1 VALQRIA
8 KRTLSDEVFEQ
19 LSREIV
25 HGRMAPGITLPP
37 ERELCETLG
46 VNRGALR
53 EALRRL
59 AQAGLVAI
67 AQGGA
72 TRVLDYRRTAGLDLL
87 SHLLFLSDGTVDL
100 DAARSLMEIRAA
112 LAPDVA
118 RLCAQRADATVVAEL
133 RALLARMDVAD
144 REDDL
149 DALQD
154 LSLQFWDV
162 LVRGSVNIAYELA
175 FNTLRTTYD
184 KIRVALVH
192 VMADEN
198 RDLVRM
204 KAIVDAVARRDE
216 AAARKAAA
224 ALLEHGTASV
234 LELIETLRAAD
245 QRREDPVANAAV
257 EGAQS

>member
-1 VALQRIA
+1 MALQRIA

-87 SHLLFLSDGTVDL
+87 SQLLFLSDGTVDL

-118 RLCAQRADATVVAEL
+118 RLCAQRADAAVVAEL
-133 RALLARMDVAD
+133 RGLLARMEVAD

-198 RDLVRM
+198 RDLARM

-216 AAARKAAA
+216 AGARKAAA

-245 QRREDPVANAAV
+245 QRREDGEQA
-257 EGAQS
+257 

>member
-1 VALQRIA
+1 MALQRIA

-25 HGRMAPGITLPP
+25 HGRMAPGVPLPP

-72 TRVLDYRRTAGLDLL
+72 TRVLDFRRTAGLDLL
-87 SHLLFLSDGTVDL
+87 SQLLFLSDGTVDL
-100 DAARSLMEIRAA
+100 EAARSLMEIRAA

-133 RALLARMDVAD
+133 RSLLARMDVAD
-144 REDDL
+144 RQDDL

-162 LVRGSVNIAYELA
+162 LVRGSINIAYELA

-184 KIRVALVH
+184 KIRVALVQ

-216 AAARKAAA
+216 AGARKAAT
-224 ALLEHGTASV
+224 ALLEHGTESV

-245 QRREDPVANAAV
+245 KRREHDNEKGAV
-257 EGAQS
+257 P

>member
-1 VALQRIA
+1 MALQRIA
-8 KRTLSDEVFEQ
+8 KRTLSDEVYEQ

-25 HGRMAPGITLPP
+25 HGRMAPGVTLPP

-72 TRVLDYRRTAGLDLL
+72 TRVLDFRRTAGLDLL
-87 SHLLFLSDGTVDL
+87 SELLFLPDGTVDL
-100 DAARSLMEIRAA
+100 EAARSLMEIRAA

-133 RALLARMDVAD
+133 RGLLARMAAAD

-149 DALQD
+149 EALQD
-154 LSLQFWDV
+154 LSLSYWDT
-162 LVRGSVNIAYELA
+162 LVRGSANIAYALA

-184 KIRVALVH
+184 KIRVALVQ

-198 RDLVRM
+198 RDLARM

-216 AAARKAAA
+216 TGARKAAT

-245 QRREDPVANAAV
+245 QRRDPERGAV
-257 EGAQS
+257 R

>member
-1 VALQRIA
+1 MALQRIA

-25 HGRMAPGITLPP
+25 HGRMAPGITLPA

-87 SHLLFLSDGTVDL
+87 SQLLFLSDGTVDL

-133 RALLARMDVAD
+133 RAVLARMDVAD

-149 DALQD
+149 EALQD

-162 LVRGSVNIAYELA
+162 LVRGSLNIAYELA

-184 KIRVALVH
+184 KIRVALVQ

-198 RDLVRM
+198 RDLARA

-216 AAARKAAA
+216 PGARKAAA
-224 ALLEHGTASV
+224 ALLEHGTTSV

-245 QRREDPVANAAV
+245 QRRED
-257 EGAQS
+257 GAQS

>member
-1 VALQRIA
+1 MRHARDMALERIA
-8 KRTLSDEVFEQ
+8 KRTLSDAVFEQ

-25 HGRMAPGITLPP
+25 HGRMAPGVTLPP

-72 TRVLDYRRTAGLDLL
+72 TRVLDYRKSAGLDLL
-87 SHLLFLSDGTVDL
+87 SQLLFLSDGTVDL
-100 DAARSLMEIRAA
+100 DTARSLMEIRAA
-112 LAPDVA
+112 LAPDIA
-118 RLCAQRADATVVAEL
+118 RLCAQRRDDAVVQEL
-133 RALLARMDVAD
+133 RELLRRLQQASDA
-144 REDDL
+144 DDL

-154 LSLQFWDV
+154 LTLQFWDV
-162 LVRGSVNIAYELA
+162 LVGGSQNIAYELA

-198 RDLVRM
+198 RDVLRM
-204 KAIVDAVARRDE
+204 RALVDAVARRDE
-216 AAARKAAA
+216 NGARKAAA
-224 ALLEHGTASV
+224 ALVEHGTAAV
-234 LELIETLRAAD
+234 LELLETLRAAEK
-245 QRREDPVANAAV
+245 RRADE
-257 EGAQS
+257 EGAKS

>member
-1 VALQRIA
+1 MQRIA

-19 LSREIV
+19 LSQEIV
-25 HGRMAPGITLPP
+25 HGRMPPGITLPA

-72 TRVLDYRRTAGLDLL
+72 TRVLDFRRTAGLDLL
-87 SHLLFLSDGTVDL
+87 GHLLFLSDGTVDL

-118 RLCAQRADATVVAEL
+118 RLCARRADADLIAHLRRLLAEL
-133 RALLARMDVAD
+133 AIANQAA
-144 REDDL
+144 DL
-149 DALQD
+149 DRLQE
-154 LSLQFWDV
+154 LSLQFWDE
-162 LVRGSVNIAYELA
+162 LVRGSDNIAYELA

-198 RDLVRM
+198 RDLARM
-204 KAIVDAVARRDE
+204 KAIVDAIVRRDE
-216 AAARKAAA
+216 GGARKAAA
-224 ALLEHGTASV
+224 ALIEHGTASV
-234 LELIETLRAAD
+234 LALIETLRAAD
-245 QRREDPVANAAV
+245 RRDPRGNGAA
-257 EGAQS
+257 S

>member
-25 HGRMAPGITLPP
+25 HGRMAPGVTLPP

-72 TRVLDYRRTAGLDLL
+72 TKVLDFRRTAGLDLL
-87 SHLLFLSDGTVDL
+87 SQLLFLADGTVDL

-133 RALLARMDVAD
+133 RSLLARMEIAD

-162 LVRGSVNIAYELA
+162 LVRGSINIAYELA

-184 KIRVALVH
+184 KIRVALVQ

-198 RDLVRM
+198 RDLARM
-204 KAIVDAVARRDE
+204 QAIVDAVARRDE
-216 AAARKAAA
+216 AGARDAAT
-224 ALLEHGTASV
+224 ALLEHGTSSV

-245 QRREDPVANAAV
+245 QRRDTDLEK
-257 EGAQS
+257 GALP

>member
-25 HGRMAPGITLPP
+25 HGRMAPGVTLPP

-72 TRVLDYRRTAGLDLL
+72 TRVLDFRRTAGLDLL
-87 SHLLFLSDGTVDL
+87 SQLLFLPDGTVDL
-100 DAARSLMEIRAA
+100 DTARSLMEIRAA
-112 LAPDVA
+112 LAPDIA
-118 RLCAQRADATVVAEL
+118 RLCAQRSDARVIAEL
-133 RALLARMDVAD
+133 RGLLGRMEAAD

-149 DALQD
+149 DALQE
-154 LSLQFWDV
+154 LSLDFWDV
-162 LVRGSVNIAYELA
+162 LVRGSANIAYQLA
-175 FNTLRTTYD
+175 FNTMRTTYD
-184 KIRVALVH
+184 KIKVALVQ

-198 RDLVRM
+198 RDLPRM
-204 KAIVDAVARRDE
+204 KGIVDAVARKDE
-216 AAARKAAA
+216 NAARKAAA
-224 ALLEHGTASV
+224 ALVEHGTASV
-234 LELIETLRAAD
+234 LELIEVLRAAD
-245 QRREDPVANAAV
+245 GRRDEKA
-257 EGAQS
+257 G